1 MRIILSA
8 LCAFLTIPLLIAQQS
23 GSVDLSFNA
32 SDLGYG
38 AGDGPLTNGLNALA
52 TQADGGILIGGS
64 IQRFNN
70 VQRNNLVRLTPDG
83 NVDLS
88 FAPSSL
94 GAVNDLVVQ
103 PDGKVLVAD
112 GLVRRLLAN
121 GTEDPTF
128 QGMACCEVVRMQ
140 LQPDGRILAV
150 VEQAPFNPD
159 VVRLLPDGG
168 LDPSFTFAY
177 PGYANSAF
185 ALLPS
190 GQFLMLMDEGGSG
203 TFRLQ
208 RFNSDGSEDT
218 SFNCCPG
225 PSGGGIGQF
234 VVQPDGRILVSGSF
248 TTYHGVARPR
258 LVRLE
263 SNGNVDLSFN
273 AGLTNGEQIR
283 ALALRPDGRILCSGT
298 FASVQGLPRPGL
310 VQFLANGTVDPAFT
324 VGTGFGPSTPTVEG
338 PTKIALDPWG
348 RVVCIGSFN
357 SYQGATRIRLARLM
371 SDGALDAAFHR
382 QTGVLSRVED
392 IAARSDGRILV
403 AGSISFLN
411 GTPRRGLA
419 RLLSDGT
426 VDPAFVTTS
435 SAISST
441 LLRVAEQSTGKV
453 VVMGQL
459 NGTSTYVVSRV
470 NGDGS
475 PDPGFTTGSGFNGVI
490 TDIAVQPDDRV
501 IVGGAFTSYNGT
513 TVGRIVRLL
522 PDGQIDPS
530 FNTGS
535 GFVGQV
541 NCVRVQLDGKVLV
554 GGNFSQFNG
563 STVLR
568 LLRLNSDGTRDTG
581 FSTIAQGN
589 VRRIALRAD
598 GRILLGYDD
607 LGYRIACLL
616 PTGALDP
623 TFNNGINIGTT
634 INEIIELNSGPI
646 LVVGNFI
653 ASGPPALSGFRLLTS
668 NGQPEASFAPGAG
681 LGNPNSGLPAVGLCA
696 AVQADGRI
704 LIGGQFTAC
713 NDVGRNRLTRI
724 FGPASPGILVSA
736 RVMLD
741 GAFNTG
747 NGLMNDGLRAAGL
760 LPLSEPYTALGY
772 DHTAGGGE
780 QTSAPVL
787 AVTGNNAV
795 VDWVVVELRDPLE
808 PSGILATRSALLQR
822 DGDVV
827 DMDGTSPVGFNLP
840 AGSYRVAIR
849 HRNHLG
855 AMTAAPIALSATAAT
870 IDFTSSSTATWG
882 TDARKNNNGVM
893 TLWAGDTTF
902 DGQVKYVGNGN
913 DRDPILIAI
922 GGSTPTNTVNG
933 VYAATDVNMDGAIKY
948 VGNGNDRDPILLT
961 IGGSTPTAVRG
972 QQLP

>member
-1 MRIILSA
+1 MRIILAAYCA
-8 LCAFLTIPLLIAQQS
+8 LLSIPLLLAQQP

-52 TQADGGILIGGS
+52 TQADGGILIGGN

-70 VQRNNLVRLTPDG
+70 VQRNNLVRLSPDG
-83 NVDLS
+83 SVDLA

-94 GAVNDLVVQ
+94 GTVNDLVVQ
-103 PDGKVLVAD
+103 PDGKILVAD
-112 GLVRRLLAN
+112 GLVRRLLPN
-121 GTEDPTF
+121 GTHDPTF
-128 QGMACCEVVRMQ
+128 QGMACCEVQRMQ

-150 VEQAPFNPD
+150 VEEAPFNPD
-159 VVRLLPDGG
+159 VVRLLPDGE
-168 LDPSFTFAY
+168 LDPSFAFAF
-177 PGYANSAF
+177 PGYANGAF
-185 ALLPS
+185 ALLPN
-190 GQFLMLMDEGGSG
+190 GQFLMLMDVGGSG
-203 TFRLQ
+203 TLRLQ

-225 PSGGGIGQF
+225 PGGGAIGQIL
-234 VVQPDGRILVSGSF
+234 VQPDGRILVSGSF

-263 SNGNVDLSFN
+263 SNGDVDLSFN

-298 FASVQGLPRPGL
+298 FTNVQGLPRPGL

-338 PTKIALDPWG
+338 PMNIALDPFG
-348 RVVCIGSFN
+348 RVVCIGTFN
-357 SYQGATRIRLARLM
+357 SYQGATRVRLARLM

-392 IAARSDGRILV
+392 ITVRSDGRILL
-403 AGSISFLN
+403 AGSISFVN
-411 GTPRRGLA
+411 GTPCRGLA

-426 VDPAFVTTS
+426 VDPTFVTTS
-435 SAISST
+435 TAISST

-453 VVMGQL
+453 VVMGIL

-490 TDIAVQPDDRV
+490 TDIAVQPDDKI
-501 IVGGAFTSYNGT
+501 IVGGAFTSYNGS

-541 NCVRVQLDGKVLV
+541 NCVLVQPDGKVLV
-554 GGNFSQFNG
+554 GGSFTQFNG
-563 STVLR
+563 STVFR
-568 LLRLNSDGTRDTG
+568 LLRLNTDGSRDIG
-581 FSTIAQGN
+581 FSATAQGD
-589 VRRIALRAD
+589 VWRIALRAD
-598 GRILLGYDD
+598 GRILIGYT
-607 LGYRIACLL
+607 GTAYRITCLL
-616 PTGALDP
+616 QTGALDP
-623 TFNNGINIGTT
+623 TFNNGISIGTSAS
-634 INEIIELNSGPI
+634 EIIELSSGPI
-646 LVVGNFI
+646 LVVGNFTVP
-653 ASGPPALSGFRLLTS
+653 GTPALHGFRMLTN
-668 NGQPEASFAPGAG
+668 NGQPDESFAPGTG

-713 NDVGRNRLTRI
+713 NDVGRNRLTRL
-724 FGPASPGILVSA
+724 FGPASPGLLVSA

-741 GAFNTG
+741 GAFNAG

-760 LPLSEPYTALGY
+760 LPLNEPYTALGY
-772 DHTAGGGE
+772 DHAVGGGE

-787 AVTGNNAV
+787 AAAGNNAV
-795 VDWVVVELRDPLE
+795 VDWAVVELRDPLE
-808 PSGILATRSALLQR
+808 PSTILATRSALLQR

-827 DMDGTSPVGFNLP
+827 DMDGTSPVSFNLP
-840 AGSYRVAIR
+840 AGIYHIAIR

-855 AMTAAPIALSATAAT
+855 VMTAAPIALSATVAT
-870 IDFTSSSTATWG
+870 INFTSAATATWG
-882 TDARKNNNGVM
+882 TEARKNNNGLM
-893 TLWAGDTTF
+893 TLWPGDTNF

-913 DRDPILIAI
+913 DRDLILLAV

-933 VYAATDVNMDGAIKY
+933 VYAATDVNLDGVIKY

-961 IGGSTPTAVRG
+961 IGGSTPTAVRT